1 MLHRKQERA
10 LDLTPYQIT
19 SPPFYHQTADEEAV
33 FTAAAASR
41 LPLMLKG
48 PTGCGKTR
56 FVEHMAWQMRRPL
69 ITVACHEDMTAA
81 DLSGRYLLT
90 AEGTVWQDGP
100 LTTAVRHGAI
110 CYLDEVVE
118 ARQDTTVVIHPL
130 ADNRRVL
137 PLDRKGELVTA
148 HPDFLL
154 VVSYNPG
161 YQSAVKDLKES
172 TKQRFVAIDFTYPA
186 RDAEAVIVAREAS
199 VDARTADSLVGVAAG
214 TRNLRGR
221 GLSEGAS
228 TRMIVHAGRLIAAG
242 IPAEAAL
249 RASVVLPL
257 TDDADM
263 REALEA
269 VIAACAA

>member
-1 MLHRKQERA
+1 M
-10 LDLTPYQIT
+10 DLTEFHIGT
-19 SPPFYHQTADEEAV
+19 APFYQPTANEEAV
-33 FTAAAASR
+33 FAAAARSR

-56 FVEHMAWQMRRPL
+56 FVEYMAWRLGRPL
-69 ITVACHEDMTAA
+69 ISVACHEDLTAA

-186 RDAEAVIVAREAS
+186 PGVEAAIVAREAGI
-199 VDARTADSLVGVAAG
+199 DPIVAAG
-214 TRNLRGR
+214 LVNMAASSRNLRGR

-228 TRMIVHAGRLIAAG
+228 TRMLVHAGRLIAAG
-242 IPAEAAL
+242 IPVDAAL

-269 VIAACAA
+269 VIAAGIG

>member
-1 MLHRKQERA
+1 M
-10 LDLTPYQIT
+10 DLTPYQIT
-19 SPPFYHQTADEEAV
+19 AAPFYHPSANEQQV
-33 FTAAAASR
+33 FAAAAASR
-41 LPLMLKG
+41 LPIMLKG

-56 FVEHMAWQMRRPL
+56 FVEHMAWQLQRPL

-90 AEGTVWQDGP
+90 ADGTVWQDGP

-137 PLDRKGELVTA
+137 PLDRKGELVAA

-186 RDAEAVIVAREAS
+186 QDAEAAIVVQEAA
-199 VDARTADSLVGVAAG
+199 VDARTAASLVGVAAG

-228 TRMIVHAGRLIAAG
+228 TRMIVHAARLIAAG

-263 REALEA
+263 RDALEA
-269 VIAACAA
+269 VIAAHAA

>member
-1 MLHRKQERA
+1 
-10 LDLTPYQIT
+10 
-19 SPPFYHQTADEEAV
+19 
-33 FTAAAASR
+33 
-41 LPLMLKG
+41 MLKG

-56 FVEHMAWQMRRPL
+56 FVEHMAWDLGRPL
-69 ITVACHEDMTAA
+69 ITVACHEDMTAG
-81 DLSGRYLLT
+81 DLAGRFLLT
-90 AEGTVWQDGP
+90 AEGTVWSDGP
-100 LTTAVRHGAI
+100 LTSAVRHGAI

-172 TKQRFVAIDFTYPA
+172 TKQRFVAIDFTYQEA
-186 RDAEAVIVAREAS
+186 SAEAAIVAREAGI
-199 VDARTADSLVGVAAG
+199 DSGLAALLVQVAG
-214 TRNLRGR
+214 RTRNLRGR

-228 TRMIVHAGRLIAAG
+228 TRMLVHTGRLLAQG
-242 IPAEAAL
+242 VPLEQAL

-269 VIAACAA
+269 VVAACTP

>member
-1 MLHRKQERA
+1 M
-10 LDLTPYQIT
+10 DLTPYRLAAA
-19 SPPFYHQTADEEAV
+19 PFYQPAGEEVAL
-33 FTAAAASR
+33 FAAAAASR
-41 LPLMLKG
+41 LPVMLKG

-56 FVEHMAWQMRRPL
+56 FIEHMAYQLGRPL

-81 DLSGRYLLT
+81 DLAGRYLLT

-100 LTTAVRHGAI
+100 LTAAVRHGAI

-118 ARQDTTVVIHPL
+118 ARQDTTVVVHPL
-130 ADNRRVL
+130 ADTRRVL
-137 PLDRKGELVTA
+137 PLDRKGELVPA

-154 VVSYNPG
+154 VASYNPG

-186 RDAEAVIVAREAS
+186 PDMEAAIVAREAAI
-199 VDARTADSLVGVAAG
+199 DGRRAAALVEVAAA

-228 TRMIVHAGRLIAAG
+228 TRMLVHAARLVVAG
-242 IPAEAAL
+242 IPVEAAL
-249 RASVVLPL
+249 RAGVVLPL

-269 VIAACAA
+269 IISACAA